1 MTDLITLPPVVTGE
15 HVKAIMIRHG
25 LSQGQMARLIGTHR
39 VVVNRWV
46 GGHRG
51 LSQESAAKV
60 RLVAEHL
67 ASDDA
72 VSTGETA

>member
-1 MTDLITLPPVVTGE
+1 MTDPITLPAVITGE
-15 HVKAIMIRHG
+15 HVKAIMVRHG
-25 LSQGQMARLIGTHR
+25 LSQGQMADLVGTHR

-60 RLVAEHL
+60 RDLAARL
-67 ASDDA
+67 ASGPGRLA
-72 VSTGETA
+72 P